1 MAKDFVSSLGGAEL
15 NALMSMQLQKMNDV
29 IVRLN
34 KLFDGNGMK
43 DINQAY
49 ANNVDAQFVNARDA
63 MLDELNAIA
72 DTMDK
77 VRQAQ
82 KAL

>member
-29 IVRLN
+29 IIRLN
-34 KLFDGNGMK
+34 KLFDENGMK